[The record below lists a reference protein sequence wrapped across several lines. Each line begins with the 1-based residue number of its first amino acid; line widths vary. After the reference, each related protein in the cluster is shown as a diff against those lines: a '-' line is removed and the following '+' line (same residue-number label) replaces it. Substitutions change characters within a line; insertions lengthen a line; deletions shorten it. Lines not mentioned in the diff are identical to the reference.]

1 MKQKYFLRI
10 IILFI
15 ISLMSSNSITAQG
28 TETFTN
34 VPTSSSTS
42 YITRNWTGDDGSTWE
57 ATKSRTSSATFIA
70 SGQGIGLNDD
80 NSNTYVKSG
89 TISGGIENITLTVE
103 TNFQWF

>member
-1 MKQKYFLRI
+1 MKQNYFLRI

-15 ISLMSSNSITAQG
+15 TPLMSSNSITAQG

-70 SGQGIGLNDD
+70 SGQMKIFTKALEIC
-80 NSNTYVKSG
+80 
-89 TISGGIENITLTVE
+89 TINL
-103 TNFQWF
+103 